1 MKSLID
7 LPVAEQITFTGTG
20 IMATFM
26 LRIQFEGEKNG
37 KCATTLQIINF
48 SLPTNGDRA
57 LSDQEDVAL
66 MKAATWL
73 HSAIIPLSDLSEG
86 ADEDASELDTNVD
99 ELGSIDKL
107 YHYITEKEK
116 QTGPRFI
123 WSYATGS
130 EEYGG
135 DKSLKDHWEKASII
149 APYVTSDLI
158 ARCFWLKVIGMSI
171 KVLTRIWDHGSESDA
186 RAAFTT
192 ARIFWSR
199 NYGTK
204 AMAQEV
210 RDAMETGH
218 ELGSHDLNSLQADR
232 TDYFAGSLYVFA
244 KVMVLLEDSGILE
257 IDATMH
263 PKEKNDG
270 KLYSA

>member
-116 QTGPRFI
+116 QTGP
-123 WSYATGS
+123 
-130 EEYGG
+130 
-135 DKSLKDHWEKASII
+135 
-149 APYVTSDLI
+149 
-158 ARCFWLKVIGMSI
+158 
-171 KVLTRIWDHGSESDA
+171 
-186 RAAFTT
+186 
-192 ARIFWSR
+192 
-199 NYGTK
+199 
-204 AMAQEV
+204 
-210 RDAMETGH
+210 
-218 ELGSHDLNSLQADR
+218 
-232 TDYFAGSLYVFA
+232 
-244 KVMVLLEDSGILE
+244 
-257 IDATMH
+257 
-263 PKEKNDG
+263 
-270 KLYSA
+270 

>member
-1 MKSLID
+1 M
-7 LPVAEQITFTGTG
+7 
-20 IMATFM
+20 
-26 LRIQFEGEKNG
+26 
-37 KCATTLQIINF
+37 INF

-57 LSDQEDVAL
+57 LSDQDDAPL

-86 ADEDASELDTNVD
+86 ANEDASELDTNVD
-99 ELGSIDKL
+99 EPGSIDEL

-130 EEYGG
+130 EKYGG
-135 DKSLKDHWEKASII
+135 DKSLKNPWEKASII
-149 APYVTSDLI
+149 APYVASDLI
-158 ARCFWLKVIGMSI
+158 TRCFRPKVICMSI

-186 RAAFTT
+186 GATFTT
-192 ARIFWSR
+192 ARIFWSW

-204 AMAQEV
+204 AMGQEV
-210 RDAMETGH
+210 RDAIETGRD
-218 ELGSHDLNSLQADR
+218 LGSHASNSLRADR

-244 KVMVLLEDSGILE
+244 KVTVLLEDSGILE

-270 KLYSA
+270 KLYSARDGHVQDSTILNAQTIGAGAGTNIVNDFSFIIQTKSINRRGT